1 MTDQPTATDLSA
13 DIKRV
18 FEAQQANQWNAKASD
33 AASRKAKLT
42 S

>member
-1 MTDQPTATDLSA
+1 MSDQPTATDLSA

-33 AASRKAKLT
+33 AASRKA